1 VCDWYRIFGA
11 TNVTFLTTDFRS
23 TLIIFRFRFPKLWH
37 DTRSALLA
45 AGTYKFVFE
54 EKEAAEP
61 AKEADAVEQSA

>member
-1 VCDWYRIFGA
+1 VSVLSHNGIPFGSIF
-11 TNVTFLTTDFRS
+11 
-23 TLIIFRFRFPKLWH
+23 FRFRFPTLWH